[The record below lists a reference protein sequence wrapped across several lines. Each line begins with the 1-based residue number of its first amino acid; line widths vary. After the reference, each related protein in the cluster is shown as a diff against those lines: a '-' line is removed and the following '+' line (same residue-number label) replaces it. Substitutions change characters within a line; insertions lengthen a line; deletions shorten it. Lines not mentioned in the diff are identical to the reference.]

1 MKKFTITF
9 TALLLLTVSYSQQL
23 YKATSSK
30 THFFSE
36 APLENIEAVN
46 EKSQGLINTETK
58 QIAIIIPIIEFKFE
72 KPLMEEHF
80 NENYMETS
88 KYKTASFQGKII
100 SDIDFSTN
108 GEYEATAEGVLTI
121 HGVKKEQKIIVY
133 DTGGGTLDVTLLQ
146 LDDGLFEVL
155 STSGDSHLG
164 GDDFDNRLV
173 VYCLDMFC
181 RKYKHISKK
190 EVITNKKT
198 LSKTLSN
205 LLKDLD
211 NLSYN
216 SNGKKSNCFEENASL
231 LESE

>member
-108 GEYEATAEGVLTI
+108 GEYEATAEGALTI
-121 HGVKKEQKIIVY
+121 HGVKKEQKIK
-133 DTGGGTLDVTLLQ
+133 GTLTVKENKIALVSNFTVVLEDHEIEIPKMVIENLAEVIAVDVTMT
-146 LDDGLFEVL
+146 FEP
-155 STSGDSHLG
+155 
-164 GDDFDNRLV
+164 
-173 VYCLDMFC
+173 
-181 RKYKHISKK
+181 K
-190 EVITNKKT
+190 
-198 LSKTLSN
+198 
-205 LLKDLD
+205 
-211 NLSYN
+211 
-216 SNGKKSNCFEENASL
+216 
-231 LESE
+231 